1 MDDLTTKLKNIQK
14 NAKIY
19 NLIQNRL
26 KEFQAIDKKNDEELF
41 SELAFCILTANFNA
55 ERTIKIQQS
64 LGKSFLVSS
73 EEELSN
79 QLRSLGHRYPN
90 TRAKYIVEA
99 RNKLQELK
107 TLLDNKNEIEI
118 RAWLAKN
125 IKGLGMKESSHFLRN
140 IGFKN
145 VAIIDFHILDIL
157 ERHRLANKPKTLT
170 PKKYIEI
177 EQILTDIA
185 KKLDISLAEL
195 DLRLWYLETRKV
207 LK

>member
-1 MDDLTTKLKNIQK
+1 MDDLITKIKNIQK
-14 NAKIY
+14 RAKIY

-26 KEFQAIDKKNDEELF
+26 KEFQSIDKKNDEELF